1 MTTEPREPAGKYPAG
16 EARVA
21 RLGRGSALPA
31 RWRILSW
38 ILLTTA
44 VALVAVVVTARVLLL
59 NHVDRDANADIA
71 QEIDEFRAFAAE
83 GVDPTTTYP
92 FTSVERM
99 LEVYLNRQHTSEGE
113 VIVGVVDGSLLFD
126 RRIAV
131 DRPDLPANLT
141 EDGVFFERILT
152 APTGSGVYEV
162 EGGQMRWA
170 RADVTS
176 GDDRGALIVAVFTA
190 EQRAKVAD
198 TARTIGLV
206 AIGGLGLTAIIGW
219 LVAGQI
225 LAPIRQVREV
235 AAAIGEKDLASRV
248 PVHGRDDI
256 AALAET
262 FNSMLDR
269 LEQAYTTQ
277 QQFVDDA
284 GHELRTPIT
293 VIRGHLE
300 LMDLGYDADSATREE
315 TIRLV
320 EDELDRMARI
330 VTDLLV
336 LAKAERP
343 DFVQRRPVD
352 VTDLMLDVEA
362 KAQMLGNR
370 VWQLMEIAEGTA
382 DIDAQRVTQAV
393 LQYAT
398 NAVSHTRPG
407 DVVQLGSA
415 FVEHGG
421 AEYLRLWV
429 RDTGPGVA
437 PDDAARIFERF
448 RRGRT
453 IPGDRHGPV
462 AERGGAGLGLAIV
475 RAIAD
480 AHHGSAWVESTV
492 GHGATF
498 GIDLPV
504 RDPAG
509 PADRVGTAG
518 PARRVVTADTVD
530 TRRTPS
536 Q

>member
-1 MTTEPREPAGKYPAG
+1 MTTESGKPAGTERTGHLRIPHP
-16 EARVA
+16 
-21 RLGRGSALPA
+21 GRGSALPA

-59 NHVDRDANADIA
+59 NHVDRDANADIT

-83 GVDPTTTYP
+83 GVDPTTTFP

-141 EDGVFFERILT
+141 EDGVMFERILN
-152 APTGSGVYEV
+152 APTGSGVHEV
-162 EGGQMRWA
+162 DGGQMRWA

-235 AAAIGEKDLASRV
+235 AAAIGEKDLTSRV

-256 AALAET
+256 AALAQT

-300 LMDLGYDADSATREE
+300 LMDLGHADDATREE

-362 KAQMLGNR
+362 KAQMLGTR
-370 VWQLMEIAEGTA
+370 DWQLMEIAEGMA

-398 NAVSHTRPG
+398 NAVTHTHPG
-407 DVVQLGSA
+407 DVIQLGSV
-415 FVEHGG
+415 FVEHDGT
-421 AEYLRLWV
+421 EHLRIWV

-453 IPGDRHGPV
+453 VPGDRHGPA

-480 AHHGSAWVESTV
+480 AHHGSAWVESAV

-498 GIDLPV
+498 GIDLPL

-509 PADRVGTAG
+509 TTGTTGTTGTAG
-518 PARRVVTADTVD
+518 SPGTAE
-530 TRRTPS
+530 TRRTAS

>member
-1 MTTEPREPAGKYPAG
+1 MTTDADGGSSRSHT
-16 EARVA
+16 
-21 RLGRGSALPA
+21 GRGSALPA

-44 VALVAVVVTARVLLL
+44 VALVAVVVTARALLL
-59 NHVDRDANADIA
+59 NHVDRNANAAIA

-83 GVDPTTTYP
+83 GVDPTTTFP
-92 FTSVERM
+92 FVSVERM
-99 LEVYLNRQHTSEGE
+99 LEVYLDRQHTAEGE
-113 VIVGVVDGSLLFD
+113 VIVGVVDDLLLFD
-126 RRIAV
+126 RRITL
-131 DRPDLPANLT
+131 DRPDLPENLT
-141 EDGVFFERILT
+141 DDGVLFDRIMN
-152 APTGSGVYEV
+152 APQGAGVYDV
-162 EGGQMRWA
+162 DGGQMRWA

-176 GDDRGALIVAVFTA
+176 GTDRGSLIVAVFTA
-190 EQRAKVAD
+190 QERAKVD
-198 TARTIGLV
+198 ETARTIGLV
-206 AIGGLGLTAIIGW
+206 AIGGLGLTAVIGW

-235 AAAIGEKDLASRV
+235 AEAIGEKDLTSRV

-277 QQFVDDA
+277 QRFVDDA

-300 LMDLGYDADSATREE
+300 LMDLDRSQDAAARAQTV
-315 TIRLV
+315 RLV

-352 VTDLMLDVEA
+352 VTDLMLDIEA
-362 KAQMLGNR
+362 KSQMLGR
-370 VWQLMEIAEGTA
+370 RDWQLMEIAEGTA
-382 DIDAQRVTQAV
+382 DIDAQRVTQAA
-393 LQYAT
+393 LQFAQ
-398 NAVSHTRPG
+398 NAVTHTRPG
-407 DVVQLGSA
+407 DVIRLGSS
-415 FVEHGG
+415 FVDHGDVRH
-421 AEYLRLWV
+421 LRVWV
-429 RDTGPGVA
+429 RDTGPGIEPEDA
-437 PDDAARIFERF
+437 PRIFERF

-453 IPGDRHGPV
+453 VPGDRQGPAV
-462 AERGGAGLGLAIV
+462 ERSGAGLGLSIV

-480 AHHGSAWVESTV
+480 AHHGSAWVESAL

-498 GIDLPV
+498 GIDVPV
-504 RDPAG
+504 HDPQFVPHSRKAPDNRKLDFLQAG
-509 PADRVGTAG
+509 P
-518 PARRVVTADTVD
+518 
-530 TRRTPS
+530 

>member
-1 MTTEPREPAGKYPAG
+1 MTTDGDAAS
-16 EARVA
+16 ARSAPV
-21 RLGRGSALPA
+21 RGSSLPA

-44 VALVAVVVTARVLLL
+44 VALVAVVVTARALLL
-59 NHVDRDANADIA
+59 NHVDRNANAAIA

-83 GVDPTTTYP
+83 GVDPTTTFP
-92 FTSVERM
+92 FTSVDRI
-99 LEVYLNRQHTSEGE
+99 LEVYLDRQHTAEGE
-113 VIVGVVDGSLLFD
+113 VIVGVVDGALLFD
-126 RRIAV
+126 RRITL
-131 DRPDLPANLT
+131 DRPDLPPNLT
-141 EDGVFFERILT
+141 EDGAVFERIL
-152 APTGSGVYEV
+152 ASPAGSGVFDTED
-162 EGGQMRWA
+162 GQMRWA

-176 GDDRGALIVAVFTA
+176 GADRGSLIVAVFTA
-190 EQRAKVAD
+190 QERAEVAD

-206 AIGGLGLTAIIGW
+206 AVGGLGLTAIIGW

-235 AAAIGEKDLASRV
+235 AAAIGEKDLTRRV

-256 AALAET
+256 AALAQT

-277 QQFVDDA
+277 QRFVDDA

-300 LMDLGYDADSATREE
+300 LMDLDHSTDDATREQ
-315 TIRLV
+315 TLRLV

-343 DFVQRRPVD
+343 DFVHRRSVD
-352 VTDLMLDVEA
+352 VTDLTLDIEA
-362 KAQMLGNR
+362 KSQMLGPR
-370 VWQLMEIAEGTA
+370 DWQLMEVAEGTA
-382 DIDAQRVTQAV
+382 EVDAQRVTQAA
-393 LQYAT
+393 LQFAQ
-398 NAVSHTRPG
+398 NAVTHTRSG
-407 DVVQLGSA
+407 DVIQLGSS
-415 FVEHGG
+415 FVDHDGVPHF
-421 AEYLRLWV
+421 RVWV
-429 RDTGPGVA
+429 RDSGPGVSPEDA
-437 PDDAARIFERF
+437 PRIFERF

-453 IPGDRHGPV
+453 VSADRQGPA

-480 AHHGSAWVESTV
+480 AHHGSAWVESAL

-504 RDPAG
+504 QDPFLT
-509 PADRVGTAG
+509 DETRKTLEI
-518 PARRVVTADTVD
+518 
-530 TRRTPS
+530 RRTETS
-536 Q
+536 